1 MVDDISNQKKLDK
14 IILDFKKA
22 NYQKVIDDL
31 CELKKKTNHFLIS
44 WYLGHAYFRIHNYSK
59 ALESIKKSIE
69 LKQPDILNL
78 SFLAE
83 IYLQINE
90 HSEATKIFN
99 RILKIDSKNINSFFN
114 LAKINLQLGNIE
126 EAKKLYKEILELE
139 PLNFSVWYELIKI
152 DKKHLTKDLIVNS
165 KKIISNGNKVDLNF
179 IYSKLILAENGKNL
193 KNFEDEINNLMLAHN
208 HFFEIKKKAAAEEL
222 NYYSNL
228 LPAFIEKVK
237 NSEFNPDSTIR
248 PIFIMGLPRSGTT
261 LIENIITSSKNEI
274 LSGGETEILSK
285 VFFSK
290 KIIYNYKSKELLS
303 NFSFYKKDFE
313 ELQSAI
319 ISQYQEINLNI
330 VDNIFTDKSLENLLY
345 YDLIEKI
352 FPNAKFVYCKR
363 NNLANFIGI
372 LKVFLPNLLW
382 SHSIDNIIVMMNLY
396 NDKINKLLLKKKKNF
411 KIIELENFSNNPSEL
426 SKDLFN
432 FLEMRWDEKILDT
445 FHNKERL
452 IKTVSNLQVR
462 SSIKKHDL
470 SYIKNYIPFLQEFK
484 LNRLV

>member
-1 MVDDISNQKKLDK
+1 
-14 IILDFKKA
+14 
-22 NYQKVIDDL
+22 
-31 CELKKKTNHFLIS
+31 
-44 WYLGHAYFRIHNYSK
+44 
-59 ALESIKKSIE
+59 
-69 LKQPDILNL
+69 
-78 SFLAE
+78 
-83 IYLQINE
+83 
-90 HSEATKIFN
+90 
-99 RILKIDSKNINSFFN
+99 
-114 LAKINLQLGNIE
+114 
-126 EAKKLYKEILELE
+126 
-139 PLNFSVWYELIKI
+139 
-152 DKKHLTKDLIVNS
+152 
-165 KKIISNGNKVDLNF
+165 
-179 IYSKLILAENGKNL
+179 
-193 KNFEDEINNLMLAHN
+193 
-208 HFFEIKKKAAAEEL
+208 
-222 NYYSNL
+222 
-228 LPAFIEKVK
+228 
-237 NSEFNPDSTIR
+237 
-248 PIFIMGLPRSGTT
+248 MGLPRSGTT

>member
-22 NYQKVIDDL
+22 NYQKVINDL

-152 DKKHLTKDLIVNS
+152 DKKYLTKDLIVNS
-165 KKIISNGNKVDLNF
+165 KKIISHGNKVDLNF

-290 KIIYNYKSKELLS
+290 KIIYK
-303 NFSFYKKDFE
+303 
-313 ELQSAI
+313 
-319 ISQYQEINLNI
+319 YQEINLNI
-330 VDNIFTDKSLENLLY
+330 VDNIFTDKSLENFLY

-445 FHNKERL
+445 FHNKEKL

-470 SYIKNYIPFLQEFK
+470 SYIKNYTPFLQEFK